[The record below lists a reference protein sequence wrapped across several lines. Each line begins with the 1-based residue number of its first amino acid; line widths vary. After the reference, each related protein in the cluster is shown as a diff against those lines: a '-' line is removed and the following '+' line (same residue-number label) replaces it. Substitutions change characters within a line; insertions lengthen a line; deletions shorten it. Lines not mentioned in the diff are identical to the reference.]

1 MTLSKPPR
9 SFARRNLLIGG
20 VATSLGAAAVG
31 VSIST
36 RAKAQYRAQPTLAAD
51 NKGLNILM
59 IVTDQERAWD
69 LLPQNLKIPARQR
82 LAERGMLFNNM
93 HVITPICSES
103 RGGIYTGQHAQLN
116 GVWENV
122 PLPYATDM
130 RSECPTL
137 GSMLGDAGYH
147 TAYFGKWHL
156 TDLGHNE
163 ILTTDIIGNVFSKHG
178 FTESHQDR
186 EYGGTLSGHLDDAHI
201 AGLAVDFLRKP
212 RADKKPWFAT
222 VNLVNPHD
230 IMFFA
235 TGEHQEKTRILD
247 FPDAL
252 AREPNAPHYQLD
264 SNPQRPQNFG
274 VKSRVGKPECVQEY
288 ARVLDMAYG
297 QIPFDDEQAWS
308 RFISYYHRCIED
320 VDRQI
325 ARVLDAL
332 ERSGQADRTIVV
344 YTSDHGE
351 MLGTHGLR
359 EKGLAPYREIVRV
372 PFVVRHPDIKQ
383 GGQTSMMSSTL
394 DLAPSLLSMA
404 GVDSAQIAEKYPM
417 LKGRSFTAAMGNR
430 SQTGPRDE
438 TGEGVLMQWNSL
450 IYLSAQ
456 SGAKF
461 KEVRSAEGLID
472 KFIKVQEL
480 DMGGVMK
487 KRGLMRGVSDGR
499 YKFARYFSP
508 EKYHT
513 PNDMN
518 ELVKHN
524 DLELYDL
531 KADPGELKN
540 LANNIKDAKVL
551 EVIERMNG
559 KLNRLMAREVGKDN
573 GDYIPSA
580 VDFAIG
586 AWRKHRNRRQRAR
599 AISPTQSSGITK

>member
-1 MTLSKPPR
+1 MSSEKKPR
-9 SFARRNLLIGG
+9 SIARRNLVI
-20 VATSLGAAAVG
+20 GAATVVGATAVG
-31 VSIST
+31 VSVAT
-36 RAKAQYRAQPTLAAD
+36 REKAQHRAQLNLAPD

-69 LLPQNLKIPARQR
+69 LLPQGLKIPARER

-103 RGGIYTGQHAQLN
+103 RGGIYTGQHAQRN

-130 RSECPTL
+130 RTECPTL
-137 GSMLGDAGYH
+137 GSLLGDAGYH

-163 ILTTDIIGNVFSKHG
+163 ILTTDAIGKVFSKHG
-178 FTESHQDR
+178 FAESHQYR
-186 EYGGTLSGHLDDAHI
+186 EYGGTLSGYQDDAEI
-201 AGLAVDFLRKP
+201 ANLAINFLRKP
-212 RADKKPWFAT
+212 RAEKKPWFAT

-235 TGEHQEKTRILD
+235 TNEYQEKTRILD

-252 AREPNAPHYQLD
+252 AREPKDPRYQLS
-264 SNPQRPQNFG
+264 SNPPRPANFG
-274 VKSRVGKPECVQEY
+274 IQSRAGKPECVQEY
-288 ARVLDMAYG
+288 ARVMDMAYG
-297 QIPFDDEQAWS
+297 KIPFDDDVAWS
-308 RFISYYHRCIED
+308 RFISYYYRCIED
-320 VDRQI
+320 VDTQI

-332 ERSGQADRTIVV
+332 EQSGQADRTIVV

-372 PFVVRHPDIKQ
+372 PFIVRHPDLKQ
-383 GGQTSMMSSTL
+383 GGQTAMLNSTL
-394 DLAPSLLSMA
+394 DIAPSLLTMA
-404 GVDSAQIAEKYPM
+404 GVDTAQIAEKYPM
-417 LKGRSFTAAMGNR
+417 LKGRSFTSAMGSR
-430 SQTGPRDE
+430 SQIGPRDE

-456 SGAKF
+456 VGEKF
-461 KEVRSAEGLID
+461 NEVRKAEGLVE
-472 KFIKVQEL
+472 KFIKVREL
-480 DMGGVMK
+480 NMDNVFK

-508 EKYHT
+508 NHFHT
-513 PNDMN
+513 PNSLE
-518 ELVKHN
+518 ELMRHN

-531 KADPGELKN
+531 KADPGEVKN
-540 LANNIKDAKVL
+540 LATDMRDVTVRHIV
-551 EVIERMNG
+551 EQMNV
-559 KLNRLMAREVGKDN
+559 KLNALVAREVGKD
-573 GDYIPSA
+573 DDERIPSA
-580 VDFAIG
+580 IDFALG
-586 AWRKHRNRRQRAR
+586 AWRKARNRRQRSRVSTPVKSAE
-599 AISPTQSSGITK
+599 STQ